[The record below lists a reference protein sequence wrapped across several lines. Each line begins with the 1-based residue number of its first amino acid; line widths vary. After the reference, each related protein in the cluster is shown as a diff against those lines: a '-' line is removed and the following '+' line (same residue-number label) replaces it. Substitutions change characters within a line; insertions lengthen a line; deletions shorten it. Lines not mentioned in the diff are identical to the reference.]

1 MQKNYE
7 EELEICVRAK
17 ESFNEVYKKMLNLG
31 FHIQEDFILK
41 DIYMVPNDISISL
54 ENENLIFSNYILI
67 RETVGKRKVLALKQ
81 KKINEKGEII
91 NQKSIKCPI
100 IDIDKTY
107 EFIKAL
113 GYKKIFEIT
122 DHNIL
127 MSNGKNEIY
136 IQDVKGVGTYIE
148 MEQNNLLLKNNNGN
162 NIEEMKNTLNSYNL
176 NIDDNDYF
184 VRKAADVLKSIL

>member
-1 MQKNYE
+1 MK

-31 FHIQEDFILK
+31 FHVQEDFILK

-176 NIDDNDYF
+176 NIDNNDYF
-184 VRKAADVLKSIL
+184 VRKAADVLKKYFVN

>member
-1 MQKNYE
+1 MIQECKRIMK

-54 ENENLIFSNYILI
+54 E
-67 RETVGKRKVLALKQ
+67 
-81 KKINEKGEII
+81 
-91 NQKSIKCPI
+91 
-100 IDIDKTY
+100 
-107 EFIKAL
+107 
-113 GYKKIFEIT
+113 FEIT